1 VDVPFAVA
9 ACQGRPV
16 IAVASVAAD
25 VRIVRHIDEVS
36 AAEWNSIVP
45 VDDVQTSHAFVR
57 ACQDSGVE
65 NAKYWHVLVYRAG
78 ELAGIATLSLV
89 DIPLD
94 LLSTGFTRQ
103 VIGAVR
109 RVRPALLRPAVLLC
123 GLPVSAGRPCL
134 AIRSPADA
142 PFVLRAIAEAMEQV
156 GAEADADLCC
166 VKEFTDAEA
175 FVMNGL
181 EPHGFFRA
189 ASLPSFRLDIPW
201 PTFDAYLAGMRAG
214 YRRQALATLRAR
226 DSSGLRVRRVADYA
240 SQCPG
245 IFALYEQVI
254 SRAEFRLERLN
265 LPFFRHLA
273 AYLADS
279 TSAVLVE
286 QDDRLVAAAILL
298 RSPNVLT
305 FFMTGID
312 YSRNRGCSAY
322 LNLVLEIIAE
332 AIRTR
337 ASAVEL
343 GQTSGA
349 LKSRLGARAEARHL
363 YFRCPS
369 TLSHAAFRSTSSVL
383 FPRIVPPVRRV
394 FRTGAHADG

>member
-1 VDVPFAVA
+1 M
-9 ACQGRPV
+9 
-16 IAVASVAAD
+16 IAVASVAAH
-25 VRIVRHIDEVS
+25 VRIVRHIDDVS

-45 VDDVQTSHAFVR
+45 VDEVQTSHAFVR
-57 ACQDSGVE
+57 ACQDSGIE
-65 NAKYWHVLVYRAG
+65 NAKYWHVMVYRAG

-94 LLSTGFTRQ
+94 LLSTGITRR

-134 AIRSPADA
+134 AIRGPADA

-156 GAEADADLCC
+156 AAEADADLCC

-181 EPHGFFRA
+181 QVHGYFRA
-189 ASLPSFRLDIPW
+189 ASLPSFRMDVPW

-214 YRRQALATLRAR
+214 YRRQAQATLRAR
-226 DSSGLRVRRVADYA
+226 DRSGLRVRRVDDYA
-240 SQCPG
+240 SECAR

-254 SRAEFRLERLN
+254 DRAEFRLERLN
-265 LPFFRHLA
+265 LAFFGNLTT
-273 AYLADS
+273 YLPER
-279 TSAVLVE
+279 TTAVLVE
-286 QDDRLVAAAILL
+286 QDDHLVAAAILL
-298 RSPNVLT
+298 RAPHVLT

-322 LNLVLEIIAE
+322 LNLVLEIVAE
-332 AIRTR
+332 AIRT
-337 ASAVEL
+337 SVPAVEL
-343 GQTSGA
+343 GQTSAA

-369 TLSHAAFRSTSSVL
+369 SLSHAAFRSTSTVL
-383 FPRIVPPVRRV
+383 FPRMIPPVRRV
-394 FRTGAHADG
+394 FRSGAPC